1 MSQAASPFGMSPE
14 DMMKPVADMQQMMTD
29 MAKAMPASRMMSPL
43 MTHPTAAAVAASAI
57 GMGAA
62 SQMMGIFFGSMQGAM
77 EASRRFGLPVAPV
90 AFDAKTAF
98 KAADVEGMANAG
110 AKVVDDAVK
119 QTEKA
124 SKAVE
129 KTVAESVKTATKTVD
144 ASSKVARKAEK
155 SVKEAVASSSEAIEE
170 AVKSTSTVSVRSAEP
185 VSAKSMQKAANA
197 TVEAVAKVQTDAVK
211 VAEAMMVAPASIAKP
226 ANPDDLK
233 TISGIGPKVEEVL
246 NKLGVWS
253 FAQIAAW
260 SDKEIAWVEDH
271 LQLKGRIGR
280 DDWIGQA
287 AGFAKK

>member
-1 MSQAASPFGMSPE
+1 MSQAAFPFGMTPE
-14 DMMKPVADMQQMMTD
+14 TMMQPVADMQKMMSE
-29 MAKAMPASRMMSPL
+29 MASAMPASRMMSPL
-43 MTHPTAAAVAASAI
+43 MAHPTAAAVAASAI

-119 QTEKA
+119 HTEKA

-129 KTVAESVKTATKTVD
+129 ETVAESVKTATKT
-144 ASSKVARKAEK
+144 AEAATKVARKAEQ
-155 SVKEAVASSSEAIEE
+155 SVKDAAASSTAAVEK
-170 AVKSTSTVSVRSAEP
+170 AVKSASAASVRSAEP
-185 VSAKSMQKAANA
+185 VAAKSMQKAANA

-211 VAEAMMVAPASIAKP
+211 AAEAMMVAPASMAKP

>member
-1 MSQAASPFGMSPE
+1 MSQAAFPFGMTPE
-14 DMMKPVADMQQMMTD
+14 TMMQPVADMQKMMSE
-29 MAKAMPASRMMSPL
+29 MASAMPASRMMSPL
-43 MTHPTAAAVAASAI
+43 MAHPTAAAVAASAI

-90 AFDAKTAF
+90 SFDAKTAF
-98 KAADVEGMANAG
+98 RAADVEVMANAG

-155 SVKEAVASSSEAIEE
+155 SVKEAVASSSAAIEK
-170 AVKSTSTVSVRSAEP
+170 AVKAASTASVRSAEP

-197 TVEAVAKVQTDAVK
+197 TLETVAKVQTDAVK
-211 VAEAMMVAPASIAKP
+211 VAEAMMVAPASMAKP
-226 ANPDDLK
+226 VSPDDLK
-233 TISGIGPKVEEVL
+233 TIAGIGPKVEEVL

-253 FAQIAAW
+253 FAQMAAW

>member
-1 MSQAASPFGMSPE
+1 MSQAASPFGMTPE
-14 DMMKPVADMQQMMTD
+14 DIMKPVADMQQMMTD

-62 SQMMGIFFGSMQGAM
+62 SQMMGIFFGSVQGAM
-77 EASRRFGLPVAPV
+77 EASRRFGLPVAPMT
-90 AFDAKTAF
+90 FDAKTAL
-98 KAADVEGMANAG
+98 KSADVEAMTDAG
-110 AKVVDDAVK
+110 AKIVDDAVK

-129 KTVAESVKTATKTVD
+129 KMVAESVKTATKT
-144 ASSKVARKAEK
+144 AEAATKVARKAEK
-155 SVKEAVASSSEAIEE
+155 SVKDAAASSTAVVEK
-170 AVKSTSTVSVRSAEP
+170 AVKSASAASVRSAEP
-185 VSAKSMQKAANA
+185 VAAKSMQKAANA

-211 VAEAMMVAPASIAKP
+211 AAEAMMVAPASIAKP
-226 ANPDDLK
+226 ASPDDLK

-260 SDKEIAWVEDH
+260 SDKEVAWVEDH

>member
-62 SQMMGIFFGSMQGAM
+62 SQMMGIFFGSVQGAM
-77 EASRRFGLPVAPV
+77 EASRRFGLPVAPMT
-90 AFDAKTAF
+90 FDAKTAL
-98 KAADVEGMANAG
+98 KYADVEAMTSAG
-110 AKVVDDAVK
+110 AKIVDDAVK

-129 KTVAESVKTATKTVD
+129 KTVAESVKTATKT
-144 ASSKVARKAEK
+144 AEAATKIARKAEK
-155 SVKEAVASSSEAIEE
+155 SVKDAAASSTAVVEK
-170 AVKSTSTVSVRSAEP
+170 AVKSASVRSAEP
-185 VSAKSMQKAANA
+185 VAAKSIQKAANA

-211 VAEAMMVAPASIAKP
+211 DAEAMMIAPASIAKP
-226 ANPDDLK
+226 ASPDDLK